1 MRRHKSDSQ
10 PVQIARQAVDA
21 ARSAASNIDVA
32 DVRDS
37 VSTELSKDVDLVL
50 DETRHRPMRALLIAL
65 GVGAVIGAAI
75 DRASRRRTPEPQS
88 R

>member
-1 MRRHKSDSQ
+1 
-10 PVQIARQAVDA
+10 
-21 ARSAASNIDVA
+21 
-32 DVRDS
+32 
-37 VSTELSKDVDLVL
+37 
-50 DETRHRPMRALLIAL
+50 MRALLIAL